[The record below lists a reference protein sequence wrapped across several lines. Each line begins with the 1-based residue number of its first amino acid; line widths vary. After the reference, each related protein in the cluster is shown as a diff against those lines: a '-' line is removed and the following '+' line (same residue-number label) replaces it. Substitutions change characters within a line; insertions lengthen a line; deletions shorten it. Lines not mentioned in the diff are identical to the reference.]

1 MFGIKYEG
9 LRKKQ
14 TLDKL
19 SDYIMN
25 KQEKIKYPDRSAIE
39 KQMKKSL
46 HYYKRLQDT
55 MDAHETKAQSTHFR
69 RRLLERQKVAS
80 YQNELDRL
88 RGGLSQAEL
97 KGLTA
102 GAFKSRIE
110 NLQKLTGE
118 IK

>member
-1 MFGIKYEG
+1 
-9 LRKKQ
+9 
-14 TLDKL
+14 
-19 SDYIMN
+19 
-25 KQEKIKYPDRSAIE
+25 
-39 KQMKKSL
+39 MKKSL

-55 MDAHETKAQSTHFR
+55 MDAHETKAQSTQLR

-110 NLQKLTGE
+110 NLQKLTE
-118 IK
+118 QIK